1 MKHEFTITKVTGK
14 TGAVYYYYYAYD
26 EHGNR
31 CRFATGQNN
40 KTRAHQYC
48 MELVRQ
54 GKLIPKKSTKLC
66 FKDFAQPFFVWQKC
80 PIVTETLARDGR
92 YSRTFCENNRKCID
106 KHIIPR
112 FGRLLLNALT
122 PSMINRW
129 LMDLPASVI
138 TEKQK
143 KPLAKATCNKQ
154 LNLLRQILDKAVE
167 QNLIQENPARKVK
180 PYILKKNPYGAYTVA
195 EMKNIFGDPQ
205 KFNNEI
211 SYNATLL
218 AATTGMRLG
227 EIRALRREDV
237 SPEKISIS
245 HNFDVNY
252 GLKGTKSDND
262 REVPITPE
270 LYAIILS
277 LAPDD
282 GYVFSLDNGNSPVSP
297 DFITDSFY
305 TRMLEALEITEDQR
319 KERRLTFHSWRHFM
333 NTRLIAAG
341 IQGEV
346 TRAIIGHEDESMT
359 HHYLHLTTTD
369 MECVMDVQRKLLA

>member
-26 EHGNR
+26 EHGKHI
-31 CRFATGQNN
+31 RFATGQNN
-40 KTRAHQYC
+40 KTRANQYC
-48 MELVRQ
+48 MELARQ
-54 GKLIPKKSTKLC
+54 GKLIPKKATKFS
-66 FKDFAQPFFVWQKC
+66 FKDFAQPFFIWQKC

-112 FGRLLLNALT
+112 FGKLQLSAIT
-122 PSMINRW
+122 PAMINRW
-129 LMDLPASVI
+129 LMDLPVSVI

-154 LNLLRQILDKAVE
+154 INLLRQILDKAVE

-180 PYILKKNPYGAYTVA
+180 PYIIKKNPYGAYTVV
-195 EMKNIFGDPQ
+195 EMKNIFADPQ

-252 GLKGTKSDND
+252 GLKGTKSDNN
-262 REVPITPE
+262 REVTITPE
-270 LYAIILS
+270 FPSTLLQSIFSVQLVWR
-277 LAPDD
+277 
-282 GYVFSLDNGNSPVSP
+282 GRYV
-297 DFITDSFY
+297 
-305 TRMLEALEITEDQR
+305 
-319 KERRLTFHSWRHFM
+319 
-333 NTRLIAAG
+333 
-341 IQGEV
+341 
-346 TRAIIGHEDESMT
+346 
-359 HHYLHLTTTD
+359 
-369 MECVMDVQRKLLA
+369 